1 MHKRL
6 RFDLFAQRFPR
17 DIAEDHELYEE
28 ESATRSPL
36 NYGEAAIVLPGT
48 RGNDDQVSRF
58 FQTLYEG
65 LAREQ
70 RASMPYEDPDTRFPL
85 TFHPFDNALNKD
97 HDLMMAIITPRA
109 IPVNF
114 FGSGK
119 ASNLTYEFY
128 NPSALA
134 LQLAF
139 GQLPIALCYADV
151 VKPRETITSG
161 LEWTRIA
168 QLPPNADTDVD
179 LSAWIPAIFIT

>member
-1 MHKRL
+1 MD
-6 RFDLFAQRFPR
+6 FEFFAQHFPR
-17 DIAEDHELYEE
+17 DIAEDHELDEE

-36 NYGEAAIVLPGT
+36 NYGEAAIVLPCT
-48 RGNDDQVSRF
+48 RGNKDQVSRF
-58 FQTLYEG
+58 FQTLYES

-70 RASMPYEDPDTRFPL
+70 RAWMPYEDPDTKFPL

-134 LQLAF
+134 RQLSL
-139 GQLPIALCYADV
+139 G
-151 VKPRETITSG
+151 KP
-161 LEWTRIA
+161 
-168 QLPPNADTDVD
+168 
-179 LSAWIPAIFIT
+179 